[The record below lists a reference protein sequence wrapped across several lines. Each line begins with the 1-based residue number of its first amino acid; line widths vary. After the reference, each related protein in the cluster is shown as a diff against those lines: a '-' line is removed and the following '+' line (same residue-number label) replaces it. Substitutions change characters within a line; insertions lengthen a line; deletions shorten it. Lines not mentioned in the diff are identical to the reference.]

1 MENHISNEI
10 SESTEE
16 DFELENLE
24 KDLALLEGAM
34 EKIVLVDLVAYEA
47 IEAEISEK

>member
-16 DFELENLE
+16 DFELDNLE
-24 KDLALLEGAM
+24 KDLALIEAAM
-34 EKIVLVDLVAYEA
+34 EKIDQEDLDAYEA